1 MKRYYSAM
9 SISVQSL
16 YSATKDIYRIKV
28 IAGKDG
34 MNRNVSWMY
43 YTEDEST
50 ISFIRGGEL
59 AVTTGLHLERSV
71 QNGKPFNDGETAHS
85 IMTEEEKMHATTEY
99 LAHFITELTE
109 RNASGLIL
117 NTGKYINDIP
127 EEICAMC
134 DRLSF
139 PLLTMPWEIHLID
152 IMQDYGNRIVSDR
165 QKVMTTEK
173 ALSNALFFPEQF
185 DSAQLDG
192 TRFAGAEKYSVIL
205 MQIPEE
211 FFNGEEEKIRRYM
224 DFSFNGKLRIMPSE
238 FACILHKNHIVYVFH
253 SDARNVAQTLCTVA
267 SHDRYFKGMKIA
279 VSAVC
284 RTPEELSNE
293 YRHAKLALSFCAPEE
308 TLCDY
313 NSLGIYRLLAEVQD
327 RRILEA
333 FYEETLG
340 KLAFFS
346 EDKRNDYLNTL
357 SLYLESSGKIQKTAE
372 ENATHRN
379 TVNYRIHKIAEMLGI
394 DIQDGQ
400 TRYKIQTALYIRKLL
415 QRTEC
420 TQEQRL

>member
-9 SISVQSL
+9 SVSMQSL
-16 YSATKDIYRIKV
+16 YSATKDTYRLKV
-28 IAGKDG
+28 IAGKEE

-99 LAHFITELTE
+99 LAHFITKLSE
-109 RNASGLIL
+109 RNISGLIL
-117 NTGKYINDIP
+117 NVGKYITSVP